1 MCDIQRWNLAFKI
14 GIASKSW
21 PIGTPSSTAKS
32 APSAPER
39 QNKLGSKKKKK
50 KKPLHLQNWNAS
62 VLGYKDNVL

>member
-21 PIGTPSSTAKS
+21 PIGTPSSYSQICSFRSRKTKQI
-32 APSAPER
+32 R
-39 QNKLGSKKKKK
+39 KQKKK